1 MKEKHYLGIL
11 LNGWK
16 VKNKAQNEE
25 KFHTLSLKT
34 VGARGF
40 EPPTSPTRTV
50 RASRAAPR
58 PEHTLRHSV
67 SAGTFMPVGLAHG
80 LYLTRPS
87 FASTRP
93 PNWPKSHPGNYPLPI
108 YQITAMAGFGE
119 TRPTPAPAG

>member
-40 EPPTSPTRTV
+40 EPPTSSTRTM
-50 RASRAAPR
+50 RASGLRYAP
-58 PEHTLRHSV
+58 T
-67 SAGTFMPVGLAHG
+67 
-80 LYLTRPS
+80 
-87 FASTRP
+87 
-93 PNWPKSHPGNYPLPI
+93 GN
-108 YQITAMAGFGE
+108 A
-119 TRPTPAPAG
+119 R